1 VPENTNEN
9 DGAASSDGE
18 GQSSEEAAGA
28 EQNQPSELEL
38 AKRRQ
43 AGADKARDAAI
54 AERDALQARLDAALS
69 AKPPKKD
76 DDGAGTVDIEAV
88 KRELRAEF
96 EAELANKTKAQEA
109 KFLDAQFPEARKRFP
124 EVTDPVKLTELET
137 LFGEAPKPVGNNA
150 AKGSGQKNIEDMTSK
165 ELQAYMKGLD
175 PSTLGLRS

>member
-1 VPENTNEN
+1 MPAENEKPPE
-9 DGAASSDGE
+9 GAT
-18 GQSSEEAAGA
+18 GQSSTEAAADGA
-28 EQNQPSELEL
+28 DGGQDELTL

-54 AERDALQARLDAALS
+54 AERDDLARQLAEARATKPAAKDEKGDA
-69 AKPPKKD
+69 
-76 DDGAGTVDIEAV
+76 VDVEAV

-137 LFGEAPKPVGNNA
+137 VFGENPTPVGNNSQR
-150 AKGSGQKNIEDMTSK
+150 KTENKSIDDMSIA
-165 ELQAYMKGLD
+165 ELRASLD
-175 PSTLGLRS
+175 TQLPGVLGRS